1 MKRKAEKKRIAREA
15 KRNISAAID
24 RNLRI
29 LGDYMEGENK
39 DLSGLDCIR
48 EQCGV
53 DTNCRKLLEEA
64 VRVLEETKS
73 SFRSRKLVELRT
85 KLMKFLEETQGTD

>member
-15 KRNISAAID
+15 KRNISVAID

-29 LGDYMEGENK
+29 LGDYMGGDNE
-39 DLSGLDCIR
+39 DLIELECIR
-48 EQCGV
+48 EQCEV
-53 DTNCRKLLEEA
+53 DTNCRKLLEETA
-64 VRVLEETKS
+64 RVLEETKS

-85 KLMKFLEETQGTD
+85 KIMMFLDEAQGTD